1 MAARA
6 VHDPQ
11 GTLREKAR
19 LIRLETLRMT
29 DICGSGHYG
38 SSFSM
43 AEIVATLYYRFMHVR
58 AGRAAM
64 AGPRPLHDGQ
74 GPCRD
79 RAVSRA
85 RRPRLLSADWLDT
98 YTRFGSPL
106 GDHPDMK
113 KVPGVDF
120 SSGSIGHN
128 LSVSVGIALGTR
140 RRGSPARTVCLMGD
154 GEQTEGQIWEAAIAA
169 AHWGL
174 DNLVGIVDINAA
186 GSDGD
191 PQETMKTEPLRAKW
205 EAFGW
210 RTLVLDDGHDLD
222 AVSAALHTALNAPDG
237 RPTCILAYTVSGKG
251 VCFMEGGW
259 QWHLGFLGPK
269 DLQRAYGEVLEG
281 THRMS
286 ADRRAGC
293 RSRARPA

>member
-1 MAARA
+1 MTARA
-6 VHDPQ
+6 VHAVSKD
-11 GTLREKAR
+11 TLREKAR

-58 AGRAAM
+58 ALEPQWA
-64 AGPRPLHDGQ
+64 D
-74 GPCRD
+74 RD
-79 RAVSRA
+79 RFTMGKGHAAIGLFPV
-85 RRPRLLSADWLDT
+85 LSDLGFFAQSWLDT
-98 YTRFGSPL
+98 YTRFQSPL

-140 RRGSPARTVCLMGD
+140 RRRSPARTVCLMGD
-154 GEQTEGQIWEAAIAA
+154 GEQTEGQIWEAALAG
-169 AHWGL
+169 AHWKL
-174 DNLVGIVDINAA
+174 DNLVGIVDINGA

-191 PQETMKTEPLRAKW
+191 PQETMRTEPLQAKW
-205 EAFGW
+205 QAFGW
-210 RTLVLDDGHDLD
+210 RTLVLPDGHDLD
-222 AVSAALHTALNAPDG
+222 AVSAALDSALNHADG

-251 VCFMEGGW
+251 VSFMEHGW
-259 QWHLGFLGPK
+259 QWHLGYLGPK
-269 DLQRAYGEVLEG
+269 DLERAYREVLEG
-281 THRMS
+281 S
-286 ADRRAGC
+286 VG
-293 RSRARPA
+293 